1 MPRAVLRRPSVNGSS
16 DGAIYVV
23 PRNGDALRM
32 SRALRGVIFAASALL
47 WLSGVTWLVL
57 HYGFASRTAF
67 GPLPNP
73 FEPVVMRVHGVLAVC
88 GVFLLGWITAAHL
101 PGRWGSGRN
110 RISGLVLAASAVV
123 LVVSGYALYYV
134 TAAPHDLAAIIHEG
148 LGALAVLAA
157 LVHWWRRRVAR

>member
-1 MPRAVLRRPSVNGSS
+1 
-16 DGAIYVV
+16 
-23 PRNGDALRM
+23 M

-73 FEPVVMRVHGVLAVC
+73 FEPVVMRVHGLLAVC
-88 GVFLLGWITAAHL
+88 GVFLLGWITAAHV
-101 PGRWGSGRN
+101 PARWLSGRN

-134 TAAPHDLAAIIHEG
+134 TGTPHELAAIIHEG

-157 LVHWWRRRVAR
+157 LAHWWRRRTAR